1 MVWSL
6 SCALLRL
13 QIQYERENGA
23 LTPMDIFP
31 PQNEVTGPNGE
42 YGLLKSAGYA
52 TNLILTSYDRFFNKQ
67 IWTPLLGGDVF
78 QIQMTRPSG
87 EAKAQ
92 RRREHHADVGL
103 SVAW

>member
-1 MVWSL
+1 
-6 SCALLRL
+6 
-13 QIQYERENGA
+13 
-23 LTPMDIFP
+23 MDIFP

-78 QIQMTRPSG
+78 QIQMTRPTG
-87 EAKAQ
+87 ESKAFSS
-92 RRREHHADVGL
+92 RVPTAACRWSARGTIYL
-103 SVAW
+103 MY